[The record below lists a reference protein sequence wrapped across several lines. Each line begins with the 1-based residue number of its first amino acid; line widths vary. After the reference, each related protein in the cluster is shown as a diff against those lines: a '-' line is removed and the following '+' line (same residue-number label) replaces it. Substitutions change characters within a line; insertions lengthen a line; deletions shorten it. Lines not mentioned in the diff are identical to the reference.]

1 LNDSV
6 DLLDQN
12 LGRFQASGLSPAAKS
27 FKDILDPSVSI
38 SAKKFVVFSKK
49 NAKDLEKLYDKIG
62 EVKNIVIVDDEA
74 DFASPNA
81 KVNKNEQTKIN
92 ELI

>member
-1 LNDSV
+1 
-6 DLLDQN
+6 
-12 LGRFQASGLSPAAKS
+12 
-27 FKDILDPSVSI
+27 VSI

-81 KVNKNEQTKIN
+81 KVNKTSKLKLMSLYQNYSGKPAITSV
-92 ELI
+92 